1 MLKSMFW
8 RRFCRSAAL
17 ALAPLAM
24 VSPLAFG
31 QPVKTPHVEAELV
44 AERTSAAP
52 GAAATIALRTKMAEG
67 WHIYWRNPGDSGLP
81 PKLEWTLPE
90 GVRVGP
96 IQWTYPDAI
105 PVGPLVNY
113 GYKGEVFH
121 LLDVEVPATAVPGS
135 RLDLRARAEWLVCR
149 ETCIPEEGV
158 VALSIPVAAAPGDAS
173 RWAPAF
179 AAARTRLPQPVPAGW
194 QVAAEGA
201 GATVR
206 LRVATGDGRSPD
218 LARARFFPYE
228 EGRIEASGRQVAGRD
243 GSAATL
249 ALPVASTLSGDFGR
263 LRGILVD
270 AAGWGGAVPGRAV
283 EIDVPLAGTVVAGVA
298 PAAAAPRL
306 AVEGSASGVASTL
319 WAAVALALVGGALL
333 NLMPCVFPVLS
344 LKVLGFARA
353 GELARGELWTKGVA
367 FTAGA
372 VVSFWLLA
380 ALLLALKAAGQQLGW
395 GFQLQSPAVV
405 AALAVLFFVIGLNL
419 AGMFEFGQFLP
430 GSIAAWQSRRPLV
443 DAFATGVLAV
453 VVASPCTAPFMG
465 AALGYALAQPAA
477 TTLAVFTALGL
488 GMAAPFLVLSIFPGW
503 LARLPRPG
511 PWMVRL
517 RQLLAFPM
525 FATVIWLA
533 WVLGVQLGVDGMLR
547 LLVALLAV
555 ALGIWL
561 LRGQAARRSAIALVF
576 ATAALAGAAAIA
588 WPLFTGS
595 AQAAE
600 TSRSGA
606 ARPDAAATQWE
617 PFSPARI
624 AELAAT
630 GRPVFVDFT
639 AAWCVTCQV
648 NKQLVLSRD
657 SVLAAFRDRGVTLM
671 RADWTRQDPEITAA
685 LQSLGR
691 SGVPVYALFRPG
703 REALLLPEVLQESTI
718 REALATL

>member
-1 MLKSMFW
+1 
-8 RRFCRSAAL
+8 
-17 ALAPLAM
+17 
-24 VSPLAFG
+24 
-31 QPVKTPHVEAELV
+31 
-44 AERTSAAP
+44 
-52 GAAATIALRTKMAEG
+52 
-67 WHIYWRNPGDSGLP
+67 
-81 PKLEWTLPE
+81 
-90 GVRVGP
+90 
-96 IQWTYPDAI
+96 
-105 PVGPLVNY
+105 
-113 GYKGEVFH
+113 
-121 LLDVEVPATAVPGS
+121 
-135 RLDLRARAEWLVCR
+135 
-149 ETCIPEEGV
+149 
-158 VALSIPVAAAPGDAS
+158 
-173 RWAPAF
+173 
-179 AAARTRLPQPVPAGW
+179 
-194 QVAAEGA
+194 
-201 GATVR
+201 
-206 LRVATGDGRSPD
+206 
-218 LARARFFPYE
+218 
-228 EGRIEASGRQVAGRD
+228 
-243 GSAATL
+243 
-249 ALPVASTLSGDFGR
+249 
-263 LRGILVD
+263 
-270 AAGWGGAVPGRAV
+270 
-283 EIDVPLAGTVVAGVA
+283 
-298 PAAAAPRL
+298 
-306 AVEGSASGVASTL
+306 
-319 WAAVALALVGGALL
+319 
-333 NLMPCVFPVLS
+333 
-344 LKVLGFARA
+344 
-353 GELARGELWTKGVA
+353 
-367 FTAGA
+367 
-372 VVSFWLLA
+372 
-380 ALLLALKAAGQQLGW
+380 
-395 GFQLQSPAVV
+395 
-405 AALAVLFFVIGLNL
+405 
-419 AGMFEFGQFLP
+419 
-430 GSIAAWQSRRPLV
+430 
-443 DAFATGVLAV
+443 
-453 VVASPCTAPFMG
+453 
-465 AALGYALAQPAA
+465 
-477 TTLAVFTALGL
+477 
-488 GMAAPFLVLSIFPGW
+488 MAAPFLVLSIFPGW